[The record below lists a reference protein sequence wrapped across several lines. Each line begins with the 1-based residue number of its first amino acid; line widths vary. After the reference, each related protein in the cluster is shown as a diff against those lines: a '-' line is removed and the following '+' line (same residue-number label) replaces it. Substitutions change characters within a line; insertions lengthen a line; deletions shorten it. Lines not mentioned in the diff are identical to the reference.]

1 MGDLLISSLIVWAL
15 GRVLKKKADMPP
27 PPVDRMYTNDQ
38 LPQQNNIRPNSNF
51 GPASGTPGI
60 PATGPEST
68 QRNPYKGGYV

>member
-38 LPQQNNIRPNSNF
+38 LPERNNGTPSSGGPNA
-51 GPASGTPGI
+51 GPA
-60 PATGPEST
+60 ST